1 MRNLLITAVVLLSS
15 SAFGQIGSTLQ
26 ITVQSLTNTD
36 NLSVGPALCG
46 QTSSFNWQ
54 VAGAPC
60 TDLSLWI
67 TTDSD
72 CKETAS
78 AQTAGSVRELS
89 SISRATITSSNG
101 SGTATFQVSNLPIFN
116 TSSGGDGGTAVT
128 CSPDVEIESTMLL
141 CASARPFDA
150 FGTSCSSTPVEA
162 TTPLEISYDT
172 KRPDAPT
179 ITGVASLDKALRV
192 SVDAPEDAAQVRV
205 VAKLEGTQVR
215 SQTQGVDR
223 GAVTLE
229 NLVNDTTYQLEAYAI
244 DAAGNVSAAF
254 ATGEGTPNRTLGF
267 YERYREAGGE
277 ETGCGAT
284 GGGFAGGAVLAT
296 LGFWLF
302 SRRNRS

>member
-1 MRNLLITAVVLLSS
+1 MRNLLITAAVLLSS
-15 SAFGQIGSTLQ
+15 AAFGQFGSTVQ
-26 ITVQSLTNTD
+26 VSVQSLTSTD
-36 NLSVGPALCG
+36 NLSVGPSLCG

-54 VAGAPC
+54 VVGTPC
-60 TDLSLWI
+60 ADVSLWI
-67 TTDSD
+67 TTDAD

-78 AQTAGSVRELS
+78 AQTSGSVRELS
-89 SISRATITSSNG
+89 AISRTTITSSGG
-101 SGTATFQVSNLPIFN
+101 SGSATFEVSKLPIFI
-116 TSSGGDGGTAVT
+116 SSGTDGGTGVT
-128 CSPDVEIESTMLL
+128 CSADVEIESTMLL
-141 CASARPFDA
+141 CASTKPFD
-150 FGTSCSSTPVEA
+150 FTGSCGSTAVKA

-179 ITGVASLDKALRV
+179 ISAVAALDKALQV
-192 SVDAPEDAAQVRV
+192 TVEPPEDAVQVRV
-205 VAKLEGTQVR
+205 LAKLEGAQVA
-215 SQTQGVDR
+215 SKIEGVDR
-223 GAVTLE
+223 DAVKLE
-229 NLVNDTTYQLEAYAI
+229 SLVNGTTYQLEAYAI
-244 DAAGNVSAAF
+244 DAAGNQSATF